1 MKYFSAAH
9 LCAAGI
15 ATILS
20 RMQKPYV
27 TVGIDGSVYRFHPT
41 FARILD
47 QKIDKLL
54 EPNLES
60 YEENRQTILKR
71 IVEHIIR

>member
-1 MKYFSAAH
+1 MKCFSAAH

-54 EPNLES
+54 EPNLEVHFFV
-60 YEENRQTILKR
+60 ELKKKKR
-71 IVEHIIR
+71 EKI